1 MQREKPGTL
10 PGFPSLTI
18 GPRGGREPMAQQPF
32 SLLSQSVYML
42 GKDLNLLPFELFN
55 HVKAGRLHPFD
66 KDTGQPIPRPDVQRT
81 KDRHKKTIDEIKT
94 MSLKGGKIDALYRG
108 QKKEEE
114 KRKLDSLIKELQKE
128 HDAIVKEIETI
139 TAIDDWTTYDP
150 PEEPKHLITHLPID
164 LMKAFDILQNAC
176 FHKNE
181 IIKLGLNVET
191 PFPAQ
196 EEPGSM
202 PPKSPATIEESAPAP
217 VNEVVFSYMSPT
229 EVMVKCGNKR
239 AASHDQ
245 LSLGFKKVKNPK
257 AWNAFLEILKSG
269 NPSFSFGKSGTKY
282 NDNSR
287 KMFEFINDKLVVFL
301 NKKMKMHLPQDFKL
315 YEKNKTAGTGIY
327 KFNFRIGKYNTNS
340 IGVEDLLDD
349 KLMANIKKC
358 LTEQEKLNRTR
369 RGDKAAEIQSEEIR
383 ERIIPLLT
391 EAHTRKLIDD
401 KGMQTYLN
409 QLNPPEHD

>member
-1 MQREKPGTL
+1 MSKL
-10 PGFPSLTI
+10 PFTHHL
-18 GPRGGREPMAQQPF
+18 
-32 SLLSQSVYML
+32 QSEYTL

-66 KDTGQPIPRPDVQRT
+66 KDTGRLIPRPDAMRIW
-81 KDRHKKTIDEIKT
+81 KKMKG
-94 MSLKGGKIDALYRG
+94 LKYTHEFLPLLQMPHENILKISEG
-108 QKKEEE
+108 
-114 KRKLDSLIKELQKE
+114 LIKQARLKNQREINGTQDEYLILTYSQKYQSLNRE
-128 HDAIVKEIETI
+128 FDAIT
-139 TAIDDWTTYDP
+139 DFCDWTTYDTP
-150 PEEPKHLITHLPID
+150 VDPRPD
-164 LMKAFDILQNAC
+164 FAILQNAL
-176 FHKNE
+176 FHNNE
-181 IIKLGLNVET
+181 IRSLNIEK
-191 PFPAQ
+191 PLPAQ
-196 EEPGSM
+196 EEPVSV
-202 PPKSPATIEESAPAP
+202 PPGKAVSVEESAPAP
-217 VNEVVFSYMSPT
+217 VNEVVFSYVSPT

-257 AWNAFLEILKSG
+257 AWNSFLEILKSG

-301 NKKMKMHLPQDFKL
+301 NTKMKMHLPQDFKL
-315 YEKNKTAGTGIY
+315 YEKDKTAGTGIY

-340 IGVEDLLDD
+340 IGVEDLPDD
-349 KLMANIKKC
+349 KLMADIKKC

-369 RGDKAAEIQSEEIR
+369 RGDKAAENQSEEIR

-401 KGMQTYLN
+401 KCMHTYLN